1 MGTGYTRNDSAN
13 NIADGN
19 VINASDLDGEFDAVQ
34 AAFNAS
40 TGHSHD
46 GTTGEGP
53 KIDTAGLADD
63 AVTGAKIDS
72 TTTITA
78 AGFTGPLTGT
88 ASNAALLDNIDSTS
102 FLRSDAADTKTSGD
116 LSFSD
121 NVKATFG
128 AGSDLQ
134 IFSDGTHGIIKESG
148 SGDLLIYGNNLRLG
162 NADGSELYILGN
174 NNAEVQ
180 LRYDNATKLATT
192 ATGTNTTGISVATDT
207 VGSSFNQ
214 FYALG
219 NGNVGGIRFGNTTKT
234 NGYIYYDNGGNMNF
248 HADGPERMRIDS
260 SGRVGIGTSSPDF
273 KAEIV
278 GGTNDGLHI
287 KDAESATVFGGLF
300 TQSANLALVA
310 RSNHALTFGTNDA
323 ERMRIDSSGNLLVG
337 TTTGGGTI
345 GTYNGFGAFAGGS
358 IFSAATSNRSI
369 FSRRS
374 TDGSIIEF
382 RKDSTGVGVIGTQN
396 WGIGTSNPAGP
407 LEVHKSGGDANVF
420 ITTGVTTSS
429 TTILF
434 GDSASDD
441 RGRVHY
447 DHNNDSMRLHTAGS
461 ERMRITSA
469 GNVGVGTASPER
481 ALHVEGAGLIKNTSG
496 EALFK
501 LQAANNSNSILELA
515 DTNDGNVGRVQYE
528 HDNNAMLLYTN
539 DSERMRIDS
548 SGRVGIGTAS
558 PSSILHTSVSSG
570 ANKLIVQNTAA
581 SGQSVLQLNTDSTT
595 PGQCQIYMGKTSAP
609 TNGQVGYDPNNDFL
623 YLYTNNSER
632 MRITSA
638 GNVGIGSSSAIE
650 KLRVSGNVE
659 LYNDNTD
666 GYIWFHDTGTRS
678 WSIGSDQSTGNF
690 AITNV
695 QGLASGHKVQIN
707 GSGDFLVG
715 TNGISIG
722 SPGNS
727 ETGLDVTQG
736 GVAQLSAT
744 GIALF
749 LRRTGGNGDLV
760 RFHAG
765 TGAGGA
771 GSISVTTTSTSYN
784 TSSDHRLK
792 ENITDISNAI
802 DRVKILAPKRFN
814 FIADADTTVDG
825 FLAHEA
831 QAVVPEAVTGTHN
844 EVDEDGNAIM
854 QGIDQSKFVP
864 LLTAALKEAI
874 TKIEDLETRLAAL
887 EAN

>member
-260 SGRVGIGTSSPDF
+260 SG
-273 KAEIV
+273 
-278 GGTNDGLHI
+278 
-287 KDAESATVFGGLF
+287 
-300 TQSANLALVA
+300 
-310 RSNHALTFGTNDA
+310 
-323 ERMRIDSSGNLLVG
+323 NLLVG

-548 SGRVGIGTAS
+548 SGNVGIGGLPSQRLHVHGGAVQFTNTQNTYLQINTTDTHLYTAAAHPLRFGTNS
-558 PSSILHTSVSSG
+558 TERMRIDSSG
-570 ANKLIVQNTAA
+570 NLLV
-581 SGQSVLQLNTDSTT
+581 
-595 PGQCQIYMGKTSAP
+595 GKTSAAS
-609 TNGQVGYDPNNDFL
+609 NVVGAFIL
-623 YLYTNNSER
+623 NS
-632 MRITSA
+632 
-638 GNVGIGSSSAIE
+638 
-650 KLRVSGNVE
+650 
-659 LYNDNTD
+659 
-666 GYIWFHDTGTRS
+666 
-678 WSIGSDQSTGNF
+678 
-690 AITNV
+690 
-695 QGLASGHKVQIN
+695 GLIRA
-707 GSGDFLVG
+707 
-715 TNGISIG
+715 
-722 SPGNS
+722 
-727 ETGLDVTQG
+727 DVDG
-736 GVAQLSAT
+736 GVANVMNRKTSDGDVAIFQKDGAT
-744 GIALF
+744 VGSI
-749 LRRTGGNGDLV
+749 
-760 RFHAG
+760 G
-765 TGAGGA
+765 TGSSRLYVGTSNVGA
-771 GSISVTTTSTSYN
+771 YFASAEILPWNTSTNATRDDAISLGNSSGRFDDIFATNGTIQTSDQQEKN
-784 TSSDHRLK
+784 T
-792 ENITDISNAI
+792 ITDSDLGLDFINRLSPKSYIFNGKTRTHYGLIAQDVETVLGDISKPTSGFAGFIKSDISDEQDGSEYRYGLRYTEFVGPLIQAI
-802 DRVKILAPKRFN
+802 KDLKAEN
-814 FIADADTTVDG
+814 DAMR
-825 FLAHEA
+825 A
-831 QAVVPEAVTGTHN
+831 
-844 EVDEDGNAIM
+844 
-854 QGIDQSKFVP
+854 
-864 LLTAALKEAI
+864 
-874 TKIEDLETRLAAL
+874 RLDAL

>member
-1 MGTGYTRNDSAN
+1 
-13 NIADGN
+13 
-19 VINASDLDGEFDAVQ
+19 
-34 AAFNAS
+34 
-40 TGHSHD
+40 
-46 GTTGEGP
+46 
-53 KIDTAGLADD
+53 
-63 AVTGAKIDS
+63 
-72 TTTITA
+72 
-78 AGFTGPLTGT
+78 
-88 ASNAALLDNIDSTS
+88 
-102 FLRSDAADTKTSGD
+102 
-116 LSFSD
+116 
-121 NVKATFG
+121 
-128 AGSDLQ
+128 
-134 IFSDGTHGIIKESG
+134 
-148 SGDLLIYGNNLRLG
+148 
-162 NADGSELYILGN
+162 
-174 NNAEVQ
+174 
-180 LRYDNATKLATT
+180 
-192 ATGTNTTGISVATDT
+192 
-207 VGSSFNQ
+207 
-214 FYALG
+214 
-219 NGNVGGIRFGNTTKT
+219 
-234 NGYIYYDNGGNMNF
+234 
-248 HADGPERMRIDS
+248 
-260 SGRVGIGTSSPDF
+260 
-273 KAEIV
+273 
-278 GGTNDGLHI
+278 
-287 KDAESATVFGGLF
+287 
-300 TQSANLALVA
+300 
-310 RSNHALTFGTNDA
+310 
-323 ERMRIDSSGNLLVG
+323 
-337 TTTGGGTI
+337 
-345 GTYNGFGAFAGGS
+345 
-358 IFSAATSNRSI
+358 
-369 FSRRS
+369 
-374 TDGSIIEF
+374 
-382 RKDSTGVGVIGTQN
+382 
-396 WGIGTSNPAGP
+396 
-407 LEVHKSGGDANVF
+407 
-420 ITTGVTTSS
+420 
-429 TTILF
+429 
-434 GDSASDD
+434 
-441 RGRVHY
+441 
-447 DHNNDSMRLHTAGS
+447 MRLHTAGS

-539 DSERMRIDS
+539 DSERMRIDSNGQIGISGSTASFDTTGAVNGLQLYYETDSGLATVGSYSGGGSTQLTFHTNSGGGASSERMRIDS

>member
-260 SGRVGIGTSSPDF
+260 SG
-273 KAEIV
+273 
-278 GGTNDGLHI
+278 
-287 KDAESATVFGGLF
+287 
-300 TQSANLALVA
+300 
-310 RSNHALTFGTNDA
+310 
-323 ERMRIDSSGNLLVG
+323 NLLVG

-461 ERMRITSA
+461 ERMRIDSSGRVGIGTSSPDFKA
-469 GNVGVGTASPER
+469 EIVGG
-481 ALHVEGAGLIKNTSG
+481 
-496 EALFK
+496 
-501 LQAANNSNSILELA
+501 
-515 DTNDGNVGRVQYE
+515 TNDGLHIKDAESATVFGGLFTQSANLALVARSNHALTFG
-528 HDNNAMLLYTN
+528 TN
-539 DSERMRIDS
+539 DAERMRIDS

>member
-260 SGRVGIGTSSPDF
+260 SGS
-273 KAEIV
+273 
-278 GGTNDGLHI
+278 
-287 KDAESATVFGGLF
+287 
-300 TQSANLALVA
+300 
-310 RSNHALTFGTNDA
+310 
-323 ERMRIDSSGNLLVG
+323 LLVG

-539 DSERMRIDS
+539 DSERMRIDSSGNVGIGGLPSQRLHVHGGAVQFTNTQNTYLQINTTDTHLYTAAAHPLRFGTNSTERMRIDS

>member
-260 SGRVGIGTSSPDF
+260 SG
-273 KAEIV
+273 
-278 GGTNDGLHI
+278 
-287 KDAESATVFGGLF
+287 
-300 TQSANLALVA
+300 
-310 RSNHALTFGTNDA
+310 
-323 ERMRIDSSGNLLVG
+323 NLLVG

-461 ERMRITSA
+461 ERMRIDSS
-469 GNVGVGTASPER
+469 GNVGIGNSSP
-481 ALHVEGAGLIKNTSG
+481 ATTLHVSGGAMLDGVTVIGRNQTGYDSAGAEVLIDANSGTSPMIWHVG
-496 EALFK
+496 GSEVARI
-501 LQAANNSNSILELA
+501 NSN
-515 DTNDGNVGRVQYE
+515 
-528 HDNNAMLLYTN
+528 
-539 DSERMRIDS
+539 
-548 SGRVGIGTAS
+548 GRVGIGTTS
-558 PSSILHTSVSSG
+558 PSSPLHVQTTSQIVGAFIGTSSDPQIYLGDAVSSDNAFIMG
-570 ANKLIVQNTAA
+570 YDRADNRGYLTVAGD
-581 SGQSVLQLNTDSTT
+581 SDSVFTITN
-595 PGQCQIYMGKTSAP
+595 GGFVGVGTSAP
-609 TNGQVGYDPNNDFL
+609 SSRLTLGSGLLEVRSGGQAMFRPS
-623 YLYTNNSER
+623 NNSNDH
-632 MRITSA
+632 RIRAMSTS
-638 GNVGIGSSSAIE
+638 
-650 KLRVSGNVE
+650 
-659 LYNDNTD
+659 
-666 GYIWFHDTGTRS
+666 
-678 WSIGSDQSTGNF
+678 
-690 AITNV
+690 
-695 QGLASGHKVQIN
+695 
-707 GSGDFLVG
+707 
-715 TNGISIG
+715 
-722 SPGNS
+722 
-727 ETGLDVTQG
+727 GLDV
-736 GVAQLSAT
+736 VW
-744 GIALF
+744 
-749 LRRTGGNGDLV
+749 GGNTSISMQRWKNGDAV
-760 RFHAG
+760 VFNENSANQDFRVESDSDTHAFFVDAGASRVSMG
-765 TGAGGA
+765 TTGSLQSASTASNGWTWQGNYMVSCSNADTACILNRTSSVGSIAQFRYNGAGKG
-771 GSISVTTTSTSYN
+771 GIDVSTSGTTYNTTS
-784 TSSDHRLK
+784 DIRLK
-792 ENITDISNAI
+792 TDIN
-802 DRVKILAPKRFN
+802 P
-814 FIADADTTVDG
+814 IADATDKLMAMNPVSHRWKADPDADAVHG
-825 FLAHEA
+825 FIA
-831 QAVVPEAVTGTHN
+831 QEMKEIVPEAVGG
-844 EVDEDGNAIM
+844 EDGGEEMMSMDYGRITPVLVAALQEAI
-854 QGIDQSKFVP
+854 SKIETLENQVSN
-864 LLTAALKEAI
+864 LTTKLTALKG
-874 TKIEDLETRLAAL
+874 
-887 EAN
+887 N

>member
-1 MGTGYTRNDSAN
+1 M
-13 NIADGN
+13 
-19 VINASDLDGEFDAVQ
+19 AV
-34 AAFNAS
+34 S
-40 TGHSHD
+40 TGSRTYLMQSKGSSGD
-46 GTTGEGP
+46 FV
-53 KIDTAGLADD
+53 IR
-63 AVTGAKIDS
+63 DS
-72 TTTITA
+72 
-78 AGFTGPLTGT
+78 TGT
-88 ASNAALLDNIDSTS
+88 ADRITLD
-102 FLRSDAADTKTSGD
+102 
-116 LSFSD
+116 
-121 NVKATFG
+121 
-128 AGSDLQ
+128 
-134 IFSDGTHGIIKESG
+134 
-148 SGDLLIYGNNLRLG
+148 
-162 NADGSELYILGN
+162 
-174 NNAEVQ
+174 
-180 LRYDNATKLATT
+180 
-192 ATGTNTTGISVATDT
+192 
-207 VGSSFNQ
+207 SS
-214 FYALG
+214 
-219 NGNVGGIRFGNTTKT
+219 GNVGIGTTSPSSELHVTGSAFTPITIDGTSGGTIDFYRNGSRHAQIFTDNAGGDIIFRNNTTT
-234 NGYIYYDNGGNMNF
+234 
-248 HADGPERMRIDS
+248 ERMRINS
-260 SGRVGIGTSSPDF
+260 SGNVGIGGSPSQR
-273 KAEIV
+273 
-278 GGTNDGLHI
+278 LHI
-287 KDAESATVFGGLF
+287 YGSAVQF
-300 TQSANLALVA
+300 TNTQNTYLQINTTDTHLYTAAAHPL
-310 RSNHALTFGTNDA
+310 RFGTN
-323 ERMRIDSSGNLLVG
+323 
-337 TTTGGGTI
+337 
-345 GTYNGFGAFAGGS
+345 
-358 IFSAATSNRSI
+358 
-369 FSRRS
+369 S
-374 TDGSIIEF
+374 T
-382 RKDSTGVGVIGTQN
+382 
-396 WGIGTSNPAGP
+396 
-407 LEVHKSGGDANVF
+407 
-420 ITTGVTTSS
+420 
-429 TTILF
+429 
-434 GDSASDD
+434 
-441 RGRVHY
+441 
-447 DHNNDSMRLHTAGS
+447 
-461 ERMRITSA
+461 
-469 GNVGVGTASPER
+469 
-481 ALHVEGAGLIKNTSG
+481 
-496 EALFK
+496 
-501 LQAANNSNSILELA
+501 
-515 DTNDGNVGRVQYE
+515 
-528 HDNNAMLLYTN
+528 
-539 DSERMRIDS
+539 ERMRIDS